1 MIGESSTVSDAKLI
15 SLECHSTEVGDLVV
29 GSQGTGIGFVP
40 KRVYYLYDIPAAS
53 ERGGH
58 AHKELQQVIVAL
70 SGAFDVVLFDGKHE
84 RVIRLNHPNDGLKL
98 PPGLWR
104 ELKGF
109 SGGAICLVLA
119 SSPYYEEDYIRRIK
133 DFKNWKVQSTGTAK
147 KNE

>member
-1 MIGESSTVSDAKLI
+1 MTGESSTVSDAMLI

-70 SGAFDVVLFDGKHE
+70 AGAFDVVLFDGKHE
-84 RVIRLNHPNDGLKL
+84 RVIRLNQPDEGLRL
-98 PPGLWR
+98 PSGLWR

-119 SSPYYEEDYIRRIK
+119 SSGYEEGDYIR
-133 DFKNWKVQSTGTAK
+133 DQAEFLDWKQGK
-147 KNE
+147 Q

>member
-1 MIGESSTVSDAKLI
+1 MTGKSSTVSDAQLI

-29 GSQGTGIGFVP
+29 GAQGTGIGFVP

-70 SGAFDVVLFDGKHE
+70 SGSFEIVL
-84 RVIRLNHPNDGLKL
+84 NDGWSQSTVTLNQPTKGLSL

-104 ELKGF
+104 ELKEF

-119 SSPYYEEDYIRRIK
+119 SSEYDEGDYIR
-133 DFKNWKVQSTGTAK
+133 DEEEFLNWKQGK
-147 KNE
+147 Q

>member
-1 MIGESSTVSDAKLI
+1 MSDAKLI

-29 GSQGTGIGFVP
+29 GSKGAGIGFVP

-70 SGAFDVVLFDGKHE
+70 AGAFDVVLDDG
-84 RVIRLNHPNDGLKL
+84 RSQSMVTLNQPTKGLSL

-104 ELKGF
+104 ELRGF

-119 SSPYYEEDYIRRIK
+119 SNTYDENDYVRVYEE
-133 DFKNWKVQSTGTAK
+133 FKSWKNHSR
-147 KNE
+147 